1 MKKMRCG
8 NNYCIEGK
16 GLGRRLAA
24 MIVLV
29 CLVLAMA
36 GCGAGGMAGSGETD
50 GSKAAADTGAVDTGA
65 ANAGAADSSGNTDT
79 KMAAESEVSGSGAPM
94 SGKGMK
100 IALVVDGNINDRG
113 WCQLAYEAL
122 LKAERELGAQIA
134 YSEKTQ
140 ASDYETVIGGYAAAG
155 FNMVIAHGAEFFDTC
170 KTLGTQ
176 YPDTQFIIT
185 SSTQGQEPNVN
196 GVFVGVYESG
206 FINGAAAALMSE
218 NGKIGVIGG
227 IELSSISAWV
237 EGAKAGALY
246 VNPDVYVSTIYTGS
260 FDDASK
266 AREAA
271 YALIEGGCDVI
282 TQNADAS
289 SEGAI
294 IACDEKGVVNI
305 GAVSNQDDMG
315 EKVAFSVIQ
324 DTTTAIYDV
333 ILEGC
338 EGKLKGQ
345 GRSVGVSAGCVYLTE
360 FKEWV
365 PENVRSQL
373 EEIVDGI
380 GSGAIVME
388 DQY

>member
-1 MKKMRCG
+1 MNKLRKGKLKMAGALARR
-8 NNYCIEGK
+8 
-16 GLGRRLAA
+16 GRALLAC
-24 MIVLV
+24 L
-29 CLVLAMA
+29 CLVLLMA
-36 GCGAGGMAGSGETD
+36 GCNDSNGGAAGGGADGATD
-50 GSKAAADTGAVDTGA
+50 GQDAVGGHKATSVGESAGVGDGASAA
-65 ANAGAADSSGNTDT
+65 
-79 KMAAESEVSGSGAPM
+79 PI
-94 SGKGMK
+94 K

-122 LKAERELGAQIA
+122 LRAQEELGAQID
-134 YSEKTQ
+134 YSEKTT
-140 ASDYETVIGGYAAAG
+140 ASDYENVIGGYAAAG
-155 FNMVIAHGAEFFDTC
+155 YDMVIAHGAEFYDTC
-170 KTLGTQ
+170 KTLGPQ

-185 SSTQGQEPNVN
+185 SSREGQAPNVN
-196 GVFVGVYESG
+196 GVFVGVYEAG

-237 EGAKAGALY
+237 AGAEAGARY
-246 VNPDVYVSTIYTGS
+246 VDPDMEVATIYTGS

-294 IACDEKGVVNI
+294 IACDEKGVINI
-305 GAVSNQDDMG
+305 GAVGDQDEMG

-324 DTTTAIYDV
+324 DTTTAIFDM
-333 ILEGC
+333 IAEGSA
-338 EGKLKGQ
+338 GKLDGH
-345 GRSVGVSAGCVYLTE
+345 GRSVGVKDGCVYLTE

-365 PENVRSQL
+365 PADVRTEL
-373 EEIVDGI
+373 EKIVEGI
-380 GSGAIVME
+380 RSGSIAMNE
-388 DQY
+388 

>member
-1 MKKMRCG
+1 MKKLRCG
-8 NNYCIEGK
+8 NDKWMRSESLGK
-16 GLGRRLAA
+16 RLAVILA
-24 MIVLV
+24 VV
-29 CLVLAMA
+29 CLVLAAA
-36 GCGAGGMAGSGETD
+36 GCSGAGNGTGNTG
-50 GSKAAADTGAVDTGA
+50 GDT
-65 ANAGAADSSGNTDT
+65 SGNSGGKADVVAAGNASGNADDSA
-79 KMAAESEVSGSGAPM
+79 AAESDGSESDASVLGE
-94 SGKGMK
+94 GMK

-122 LKAERELGAQIA
+122 LRAESELGAEIA

-140 ASDYETVIGGYAAAG
+140 ASDYENVIGGYAAAG
-155 FNMVIAHGAEFFDTC
+155 YDIVIAHGAEFYDTC
-170 KTLGTQ
+170 KTLGPQ

-185 SSTQGQEPNVN
+185 SSKEGQAPNVN

-237 EGAKAGALY
+237 EGARAGALY
-246 VNPDVYVSTIYTGS
+246 VNPEIEVSTIYTGS

-294 IACDEKGVVNI
+294 IACDEKGILNI
-305 GAVSNQDDMG
+305 GAVSNQDAMG

-324 DTTTAIYDV
+324 DTTTAIFDM
-333 ILEGC
+333 ILEGSQ
-338 EGKLKGQ
+338 GKLDGH
-345 GRSVGVSAGCVYLTE
+345 GRSVGVAAGCVYLTE
-360 FKEWV
+360 YKAWV
-365 PENVRSQL
+365 PEDVRTEL
-373 EEIVDGI
+373 EKIVEGI
-380 GSGAIVME
+380 GSGEIAME
-388 DQY
+388 E

>member
-1 MKKMRCG
+1 MKKLR
-8 NNYCIEGK
+8 NGK
-16 GLGRRLAA
+16 MKLAGVYVRRGLALLLCMCLAWTA
-24 MIVLV
+24 
-29 CLVLAMA
+29 A
-36 GCGAGGMAGSGETD
+36 GCGAAGNAGGGGAVAVTD
-50 GSKAAADTGAVDTGA
+50 GQD
-65 ANAGAADSSGNTDT
+65 AADSDKAPAVGES
-79 KMAAESEVSGSGAPM
+79 AAD
-94 SGKGMK
+94 SGKTSAAAVK

-122 LKAERELGAQIA
+122 LKAQEELGAQID
-134 YSEKTQ
+134 YSEKTT
-140 ASDYETVIGGYAAAG
+140 ASDYENVIDGYAAAG
-155 FNMVIAHGAEFFDTC
+155 YDMVIAHGAEFYDTC
-170 KTLGTQ
+170 KTLGPQ

-185 SSTQGQEPNVN
+185 SSREGQAPNVN
-196 GVFVGVYESG
+196 GVFVGVYEAG

-237 EGAKAGALY
+237 AGAEAGARY
-246 VNPDVYVSTIYTGS
+246 VNPDIEVATIYTGS

-294 IACDEKGVVNI
+294 IACDEKGVINI
-305 GAVSNQDDMG
+305 GAVGNQNDMG

-324 DTTTAIYDV
+324 DTTTAIFDM
-333 ILEGC
+333 IAEGC
-338 EGKLKGQ
+338 EGKLDGH
-345 GRSVGVSAGCVYLTE
+345 GRSVGVKDGCVYLTE

-365 PENVRSQL
+365 SEDVRA
-373 EEIVDGI
+373 EVEKIVEGI
-380 GSGAIVME
+380 SNGSIEMSE
-388 DQY
+388 

>member
-1 MKKMRCG
+1 MKKLRKG
-8 NNYCIEGK
+8 NLKMAGA
-16 GLGRRLAA
+16 LARRGMALLACLC
-24 MIVLV
+24 MVLT
-29 CLVLAMA
+29 AA
-36 GCGAGGMAGSGETD
+36 GCGAGGNDGSTVAVTD
-50 GSKAAADTGAVDTGA
+50 GQDAAGGHKATSVGES
-65 ANAGAADSSGNTDT
+65 AGAGHGTSAT
-79 KMAAESEVSGSGAPM
+79 PI
-94 SGKGMK
+94 K

-122 LKAERELGAQIA
+122 LRAQEELGAQID
-134 YSEKTQ
+134 YSEKTT
-140 ASDYETVIGGYAAAG
+140 ASDYENVIGGYAAAG
-155 FNMVIAHGAEFFDTC
+155 YDMVIAHGAEFYDTC
-170 KTLGTQ
+170 KTLGPQ

-185 SSTQGQEPNVN
+185 SSKEGQAPNVN
-196 GVFVGVYESG
+196 GVFVGVYEAG

-237 EGAKAGALY
+237 AGAEAGARY
-246 VNPDVYVSTIYTGS
+246 VDPDIEVATIYTGS

-294 IACDEKGVVNI
+294 IACDEKDVINI
-305 GAVSNQDDMG
+305 GAVGDQNEMG

-324 DTTTAIYDV
+324 DTTTAIFDMIV
-333 ILEGC
+333 EGSA
-338 EGKLKGQ
+338 GKLDGH
-345 GRSVGVSAGCVYLTE
+345 GRSVGVKDGCVYLTE

-365 PENVRSQL
+365 PADVRTEL
-373 EEIVDGI
+373 EKIVEGI
-380 GSGAIVME
+380 SSGSIVMDE
-388 DQY
+388 